1 MSRMK
6 WYWNWYSH
14 SMLDALSPTNNLEKR
29 STWMECQSQV
39 QHLIHIRNTPTHL
52 GILWQWYGCFMYFS
66 RVFMEKHYRCT
77 NKSWSNFYHCF
88 ILHVQKFILNELPR
102 KQKHKERTYCYSF
115 FNIDYSTYSSH
126 APKCFS
132 ESPLNKFFL

>member
-66 RVFMEKHYRCT
+66 RVFMEKHSEEMLINLGVIFITVLFYMHKNSFLKMNCLG
-77 NKSWSNFYHCF
+77 NKS
-88 ILHVQKFILNELPR
+88 I
-102 KQKHKERTYCYSF
+102 RTSCNYF
-115 FNIDYSTYSSH
+115 FNTDYSTYSSH